1 MALAADSPASGL
13 KKAMPALSGEC
24 LKENGPNGWRKPA
37 VKEDGSGSN
46 SSSTTSGCEP
56 SVCEESE
63 ATKVARDG
71 SGSSSGSRTETVK
84 AYKES
89 TQDESSSSAS
99 RSEQAQDVQ
108 DGDPPKQ
115 LNSLKTAGPMESV
128 GSVGHPNNC
137 KPCAFYCFSLC
148 GCRMDR
154 DCAYCHLFHQSRL
167 KQRREDW
174 KRAQRQRRSRQMPK
188 TSEPAALSAAAVQR
202 PGVVLRDV
210 DGSLPNG
217 FGEAQPTFNAMAPPP
232 HGPPQGYVR
241 PVQSSMPPGLVAGNV
256 EPPANNSSAL
266 EGLIQQVSLNTA
278 LLRSLLPMLE
288 PQRLSNAP
296 AAQKLASLLADPLQ
310 AEAAAAVLGA
320 GAYSSSSSVSPP
332 PPMSLQDHLPES
344 LLNQTSM
351 DFFEYKPNSLE
362 VFVGQMV
369 ELWPPVSHLRGCLFA
384 AAPRLPLGVTLDERS
399 GLVHG
404 RPQEPTQGQVNYF
417 VTTCN
422 PARFPPTVSV
432 ALIKL
437 TVNYAFDVW
446 PH

>member
-1 MALAADSPASGL
+1 MAFAADSPASGL
-13 KKAMPALSGEC
+13 NKAMPALNGEI
-24 LKENGPNGWRKPA
+24 LKDAGTNGWRKPV
-37 VKEDGSGSN
+37 VKEDGSVSN
-46 SSSTTSGCEP
+46 SSSTNSGCEP

-108 DGDPPKQ
+108 DNDAGKQ
-115 LNSLKTAGPMESV
+115 LNSLKTAGPIESV

-167 KQRREDW
+167 KQRREEW
-174 KRAQRQRRSRQMPK
+174 KRAQRMRRGKQKPGK
-188 TSEPAALSAAAVQR
+188 SEEVATASVQR
-202 PGVVLRDV
+202 PGAILRDPE
-210 DGSLPNG
+210 GASMPQANS
-217 FGEAQPTFNAMAPPP
+217 FNPMAPPP
-232 HGPPQGYVR
+232 KGHAMPAAD
-241 PVQSSMPPGLVAGNV
+241 SLPPGLPQGSV
-256 EPPANNSSAL
+256 EPPAANPSTL

-278 LLRSLLPMLE
+278 LLRSLLPML
-288 PQRLSNAP
+288 SSVP
-296 AAQKLASLLADPLQ
+296 AAQNLTSLLEPLQ
-310 AEAAAAVLGA
+310 AESAAATM
-320 GAYSSSSSVSPP
+320 GAYASGSSMVP
-332 PPMSLQDHLPES
+332 PPMSPLQDSNLPEG

-351 DFFEYKPNSLE
+351 DFFEYKPSCLE

-369 ELWPPVSHLRGCLFA
+369 ELWPPVSHLRGCIFA
-384 AAPRLPLGVTLDERS
+384 VAPRLPLGVTLDERS
-399 GLVHG
+399 GLLHG

-417 VTTCN
+417 ITACN
-422 PARFPPTVSV
+422 PTRFPPTVSV